1 MGNIFGSEKPLKE
14 IVREHQRAIRK
25 AIRELDKEINAL
37 TAAEKKL
44 TKDIK
49 EMAKKGQMGPARIM
63 AKDFAKTRSG
73 IAKFIEMKA
82 HLNAVALKIQ
92 TIKSHDAMANAMKGV
107 TKALVSMNKQTSLPG
122 LQKIMKEF
130 MKENERAEIMGEAI
144 GDTIDD
150 AMEDPS
156 NAEEEEQILG
166 SILTELG
173 LENASHVPEAP
184 GGAVGK
190 EEAGEGK
197 VREVNELE
205 ERLNNLKRT

>member
-92 TIKSHDAMANAMKGV
+92 TIKSHDAMANAMK
-107 TKALVSMNKQTSLPG
+107 P
-122 LQKIMKEF
+122 
-130 MKENERAEIMGEAI
+130 
-144 GDTIDD
+144 D
-150 AMEDPS
+150 
-156 NAEEEEQILG
+156 
-166 SILTELG
+166 
-173 LENASHVPEAP
+173 
-184 GGAVGK
+184 VGI
-190 EEAGEGK
+190 
-197 VREVNELE
+197 
-205 ERLNNLKRT
+205 